1 MNLAC
6 QKPTTFG
13 YAAETWTYALLTK
26 HINTTAESAGY
37 LRLATI
43 HKTTVFKILTE
54 ADIKPYKIEYYCE
67 NRDPDF
73 DRKMHNVL
81 LVYKQLELYFEE
93 NKPLQTEEGKNIHV
107 VSYDEKPGIQAIATT
122 SDDLPADETH
132 QCIRRDYEYKRL
144 GTLSLLA
151 GIDLQ
156 TGDAIPL
163 VSDSHTSKDYVQFL
177 KILDERYPQEDK
189 IRIILDNL
197 KVHTSKETIRY
208 LSTVPGRF
216 EFVFTP
222 KHGLFKI
229 LTEADIKPY
238 KIEYYCENRDPDF
251 DRKMHNV
258 LLVYKQLEL
267 YFEENKPLQTEEG
280 KNIHVV
286 SYDEKPGIQAIAT
299 TSDDLPAD
307 ETHQCIR
314 RDYEY
319 KRLGTLSLLAGID
332 LQTGD
337 AIPLVSDSHTSKD
350 YVQFLKILD
359 ERYPQEDK
367 IRIILDNL
375 KVHTSKETIRYLST
389 VPGRFEFVFNL
400 QTGDA
405 IPLVSDSHTSKD
417 YVQFLKILDERYPQE
432 DKIRIIL
439 DNLKVHTSKETIR
452 YLSTVP
458 GRFEFVF
465 TPKHGSWLNM
475 IEGFFSKLTRQLL
488 RGMRVKS
495 KTELVN
501 RLYKYFDEINEE
513 PVVFHWKYNLDD
525 LDVSEAVITDALKY
539 ELN

>member
-1 MNLAC
+1 MPKPPSKLELNPEELTYLESLVRLRTIQAQTLTRARILLLKSKRLSIKETADKVGYTYRSVALCLKKYKQGGVEHALTDAPGRGNNPEITDEEKSWIINLAC

-222 KHGLFKI
+222 KHG
-229 LTEADIKPY
+229 
-238 KIEYYCENRDPDF
+238 
-251 DRKMHNV
+251 
-258 LLVYKQLEL
+258 
-267 YFEENKPLQTEEG
+267 
-280 KNIHVV
+280 
-286 SYDEKPGIQAIAT
+286 
-299 TSDDLPAD
+299 
-307 ETHQCIR
+307 
-314 RDYEY
+314 
-319 KRLGTLSLLAGID
+319 
-332 LQTGD
+332 
-337 AIPLVSDSHTSKD
+337 
-350 YVQFLKILD
+350 
-359 ERYPQEDK
+359 
-367 IRIILDNL
+367 
-375 KVHTSKETIRYLST
+375 
-389 VPGRFEFVFNL
+389 
-400 QTGDA
+400 
-405 IPLVSDSHTSKD
+405 
-417 YVQFLKILDERYPQE
+417 
-432 DKIRIIL
+432 
-439 DNLKVHTSKETIR
+439 
-452 YLSTVP
+452 
-458 GRFEFVF
+458 
-465 TPKHGSWLNM
+465 SWLNM

-539 ELN
+539 ELNYKTLY

>member
-1 MNLAC
+1 MPKPSSKLELNPEELTYLESLVRLRTIQAQTLTRARILLLKSKGLSIKETADKVGYTYRSVALCLKKYKQGGVEHALTDAPGRGNNPEITDEEKSWIINLAC

-222 KHGLFKI
+222 KHG
-229 LTEADIKPY
+229 
-238 KIEYYCENRDPDF
+238 
-251 DRKMHNV
+251 
-258 LLVYKQLEL
+258 
-267 YFEENKPLQTEEG
+267 
-280 KNIHVV
+280 
-286 SYDEKPGIQAIAT
+286 
-299 TSDDLPAD
+299 
-307 ETHQCIR
+307 
-314 RDYEY
+314 
-319 KRLGTLSLLAGID
+319 
-332 LQTGD
+332 
-337 AIPLVSDSHTSKD
+337 
-350 YVQFLKILD
+350 
-359 ERYPQEDK
+359 
-367 IRIILDNL
+367 
-375 KVHTSKETIRYLST
+375 
-389 VPGRFEFVFNL
+389 
-400 QTGDA
+400 
-405 IPLVSDSHTSKD
+405 
-417 YVQFLKILDERYPQE
+417 
-432 DKIRIIL
+432 
-439 DNLKVHTSKETIR
+439 
-452 YLSTVP
+452 
-458 GRFEFVF
+458 
-465 TPKHGSWLNM
+465 SWLNM

-539 ELN
+539 ELNYKTLY

>member
-1 MNLAC
+1 MPKPPSKLELNPEELTYLESLVRLRTIQAQTLTRARILLLKSKGLSIKETADKVGYTYRSVALCLKKYKQGGVEHALTDAPGRGNNPEITDEEKSWIINLAC

-222 KHGLFKI
+222 KHG
-229 LTEADIKPY
+229 
-238 KIEYYCENRDPDF
+238 
-251 DRKMHNV
+251 
-258 LLVYKQLEL
+258 
-267 YFEENKPLQTEEG
+267 
-280 KNIHVV
+280 
-286 SYDEKPGIQAIAT
+286 
-299 TSDDLPAD
+299 
-307 ETHQCIR
+307 
-314 RDYEY
+314 
-319 KRLGTLSLLAGID
+319 
-332 LQTGD
+332 
-337 AIPLVSDSHTSKD
+337 
-350 YVQFLKILD
+350 
-359 ERYPQEDK
+359 
-367 IRIILDNL
+367 
-375 KVHTSKETIRYLST
+375 
-389 VPGRFEFVFNL
+389 
-400 QTGDA
+400 
-405 IPLVSDSHTSKD
+405 
-417 YVQFLKILDERYPQE
+417 
-432 DKIRIIL
+432 
-439 DNLKVHTSKETIR
+439 
-452 YLSTVP
+452 
-458 GRFEFVF
+458 
-465 TPKHGSWLNM
+465 SWLNM

>member
-1 MNLAC
+1 MPKPPSKLELNPEELTYLESLVRLRTIQAQTRTRARILLLKSKGLSIKETADKVGYTYRSVALCLKKYKQGGVEHALTDAPGRGNNPEITDEEKSWIINLAC

-222 KHGLFKI
+222 KHG
-229 LTEADIKPY
+229 
-238 KIEYYCENRDPDF
+238 
-251 DRKMHNV
+251 
-258 LLVYKQLEL
+258 
-267 YFEENKPLQTEEG
+267 
-280 KNIHVV
+280 
-286 SYDEKPGIQAIAT
+286 
-299 TSDDLPAD
+299 
-307 ETHQCIR
+307 
-314 RDYEY
+314 
-319 KRLGTLSLLAGID
+319 
-332 LQTGD
+332 
-337 AIPLVSDSHTSKD
+337 
-350 YVQFLKILD
+350 
-359 ERYPQEDK
+359 
-367 IRIILDNL
+367 
-375 KVHTSKETIRYLST
+375 
-389 VPGRFEFVFNL
+389 
-400 QTGDA
+400 
-405 IPLVSDSHTSKD
+405 
-417 YVQFLKILDERYPQE
+417 
-432 DKIRIIL
+432 
-439 DNLKVHTSKETIR
+439 
-452 YLSTVP
+452 
-458 GRFEFVF
+458 
-465 TPKHGSWLNM
+465 SWLNM

>member
-1 MNLAC
+1 MPKPPSKLELNPEELTYLESLVRLRTIQAQTLTRARILLLKSKGLSIKETADKVGYTYRSVALCLKKYKQGGVEHALTDAPGRGNNPEITDEEKSWIINLAC

-222 KHGLFKI
+222 KHG
-229 LTEADIKPY
+229 
-238 KIEYYCENRDPDF
+238 
-251 DRKMHNV
+251 
-258 LLVYKQLEL
+258 
-267 YFEENKPLQTEEG
+267 
-280 KNIHVV
+280 
-286 SYDEKPGIQAIAT
+286 
-299 TSDDLPAD
+299 
-307 ETHQCIR
+307 
-314 RDYEY
+314 
-319 KRLGTLSLLAGID
+319 
-332 LQTGD
+332 
-337 AIPLVSDSHTSKD
+337 
-350 YVQFLKILD
+350 
-359 ERYPQEDK
+359 
-367 IRIILDNL
+367 
-375 KVHTSKETIRYLST
+375 
-389 VPGRFEFVFNL
+389 
-400 QTGDA
+400 
-405 IPLVSDSHTSKD
+405 
-417 YVQFLKILDERYPQE
+417 
-432 DKIRIIL
+432 
-439 DNLKVHTSKETIR
+439 
-452 YLSTVP
+452 
-458 GRFEFVF
+458 
-465 TPKHGSWLNM
+465 SWLNM

-513 PVVFHWKYNLDD
+513 PVIFHWKYNLDD

-539 ELN
+539 ELNYKTLY